1 MESQPEVVSSKLIC
15 IVISNLKE
23 AEQLSFHE
31 KSSIFTTFHAYVDKW
46 HVSFQDPHKFTV

>member
-31 KSSIFTTFHAYVDKW
+31 KSSIFTTFHAYVDK
-46 HVSFQDPHKFTV
+46 